1 MTGTP
6 IPESPHPMLIHL
18 PTQDSQSLTLRGRLL
33 DRALRA
39 HLQRRGDI
47 LLPCVPCQTGPQAI
61 ADTATLAALPP
72 RPHAPQV
79 ASLGLGL
86 PHALQHGPATLLL
99 TQPLSAALETFG
111 GPGAWETAGTL
122 PLVLQGYARALLTDR
137 ADVAASVGF
146 APWLPLA
153 LADGFPVDAPN
164 PTSDTR
170 ILILDHGAP
179 TGQAEVLRRAL
190 QALGLPLL
198 SITHDSVPTDTA
210 PSADLHL
217 HLGYGADRP
226 VAGLSPTDSLLSGAY
241 TLILPAPG
249 HGAGKALRALCAA
262 RSYGDLAPS
271 LSELETRARAM
282 LDRLTAIHAAGTGTG
297 TGTGQNTGQNMDQNP
312 ERARFAAANAGARA
326 EALKRFDAVL
336 DAPLPTA
343 EAA

>member
-1 MTGTP
+1 
-6 IPESPHPMLIHL
+6 MLIHL

-33 DRALRA
+33 DQALRA
-39 HLQRRGDI
+39 HLLRRGDK
-47 LLPCVPCQTGPQAI
+47 LMAPVPRHTGTQAV

-72 RPHAPQV
+72 RPYAPPV

-86 PHALQHGPATLLL
+86 PEALQHGPATLLL
-99 TQPLSAALETFG
+99 THPLSAELETFG
-111 GPGAWETAGTL
+111 GPEAWEAAGTL
-122 PLVLQGYARALLTDR
+122 PLVLHGYTRALLTDR
-137 ADVAASVGF
+137 ADVAGSVGF

-153 LADGFPVDAPN
+153 LADGFPVDAPR
-164 PTSDTR
+164 PASDTR

-179 TGQAEVLRRAL
+179 AGQAEVLRRAL
-190 QALGLPLL
+190 QALDLPMHSL
-198 SITHDSVPTDTA
+198 TRDSAPIDTA
-210 PSADLHL
+210 PRADLHL

-226 VAGLSPTDSLLSGAY
+226 VAGLSPTDSLISGAY
-241 TLILPAPG
+241 TLILTAPG

-282 LDRLTAIHAAGTGTG
+282 LDRLTAIRASGTS
-297 TGTGQNTGQNMDQNP
+297 QNP
-312 ERARFAAANAGARA
+312 ELARFAAQNASARA
-326 EALKRFDAVL
+326 EALKRFDAVF

>member
-1 MTGTP
+1 
-6 IPESPHPMLIHL
+6 MLIHL

-39 HLQRRGDI
+39 HLLRRGDR
-47 LLPCVPCQTGPQAI
+47 LLPPVPRCTGPEAV

-86 PHALQHGPATLLL
+86 PEALRHGPATLLL
-99 TQPLSAALETFG
+99 TQPLCAELETFG
-111 GPGAWETAGTL
+111 GPNAWDAAGTL
-122 PLVLQGYARALLTDR
+122 PLILSGYARAIVTDR
-137 ADVAASVGF
+137 ADVAGSVGF

-153 LADGFPVDAPN
+153 LADGFPVDAPR
-164 PTSDTR
+164 PTPDTR

-179 TGQAEVLRRAL
+179 AGQAEVLHRAL
-190 QALGLPLL
+190 QPLGLPLTRL
-198 SITHDSVPTDTA
+198 SHDSDPTDTA

-226 VAGLSPTDSLLSGAY
+226 VTGLSPTDSLLSGAY
-241 TLILPAPG
+241 TLVLTAPG
-249 HGAGKALRALCAA
+249 HAAGKALRALCAA

-271 LSELETRARAM
+271 LSELEARAHSF
-282 LDRLTAIHAAGTGTG
+282 LDRLAAIRASGTSR
-297 TGTGQNTGQNMDQNP
+297 NP
-312 ERARFAAANAGARA
+312 ELARFAAQNAGARA

-336 DAPLPTA
+336 DAPLPA
-343 EAA
+343 QEAA